1 MERIYMDHA
10 ATTPLHPAVREIMC
24 NTLSTYGN
32 PSSIHGAGREAKA
45 VIRKARDTIASSL
58 GCSPQ
63 ELIFTSGGS
72 ESDNTAIFGVLWAQW
87 LKRKENQLSNL
98 SISDVRPHLITTE
111 IEHHAVLHAAEQ
123 AERMGFEV
131 TYVKP
136 DSRGIILPEVIE
148 AAIKPQTCLI
158 SVMYVNNEV
167 GTIQPID
174 QIGNIAHAHGIL
186 MHTDAVQALGH
197 MAFKLNELP
206 IDFASFS
213 AHKINGPK
221 GIGLLYAKQGSEWE
235 PLMFGGSQE
244 RNRRAGTENV
254 SSISAFAEAVIQ
266 AYGSAAIFEHKVWE
280 ISQLRD
286 LLWNSLKEQLGER
299 VIRNGDPKQSAP
311 HILNV
316 SFLDVPTETMIMN
329 LDMQGIM
336 VSSGSACTSGSLE
349 VSHVLKAMQLPD
361 ELARTAVRFSLG
373 LGNTKEQVQEAVKR
387 IGSIVSRVRARG

>member
-10 ATTPLHPAVREIMC
+10 ATSPLHPAVREAMIESM
-24 NTLSTYGN
+24 NKYGN
-32 PSSIHGAGREAKA
+32 PSSVHAAGREAKA
-45 VIRKARDTIASSL
+45 VIRKARDGIASTL
-58 GCSPQ
+58 GCSPH

-72 ESDNTAIFGVLWAQW
+72 ESDNSAIFGVLWSRW
-87 LKRKENQLSNL
+87 LK
-98 SISDVRPHLITTE
+98 ISKDKHAGAGEPLVKPHLITTE

-123 AERMGFEV
+123 AERLGFEV
-131 TYVKP
+131 TYIKP
-136 DSRGIILPEVIE
+136 DQAGIIQPEAIK
-148 AAIKPQTCLI
+148 AAIRPETCLI

-167 GTIQPID
+167 GTIQPIQ
-174 QIGNIAHAHGIL
+174 QIGQIAHDHGIL
-186 MHTDAVQALGH
+186 MHTDAVQALGLVEL
-197 MAFKLNELP
+197 KLNELP

-213 AHKINGPK
+213 AHKVNGPK
-221 GIGLLYAKQGSEWE
+221 GIGLLYAKHGAEWE
-235 PLMFGGSQE
+235 PLLFGGSQE

-254 SSISAFAEAVIQ
+254 TNIIGFGEAVVQ
-266 AYGSAAIFEHKVWE
+266 AYGSAEWFEHKLLE

-286 LLWNSLKEQLGER
+286 LLWNSIKEQLGDR
-299 VIRNGDPKQSAP
+299 VIRNGDPIRTAP

-361 ELARTAVRFSLG
+361 EQTRTAVRFSLG
-373 LGNTKEQVQEAVKR
+373 LGNTKEQVQQVVKQ
-387 IGSIVSRVRARG
+387 IASIVSRVRTRG

>member
-10 ATTPLHPAVREIMC
+10 ATTPLHPAVREVMVDSL
-24 NTLSTYGN
+24 NMYGN
-32 PSSIHGAGREAKA
+32 PSSIHAAGREAKA
-45 VIRKARDTIASSL
+45 VIRKARDTIASVL

-72 ESDNTAIFGVLWAQW
+72 ESDNTAIFGVLWSRW
-87 LKRKENQLSNL
+87 LNLNKNSLSG
-98 SISDVRPHLITTE
+98 SESTAVRPHLITTE

-123 AERMGFEV
+123 AERLGFEV

-136 DSRGIILPEVIE
+136 DHKGLIHPETIE

-167 GTIQPID
+167 GTIQPIES
-174 QIGNIAHAHGIL
+174 IGQIAHDHGIL
-186 MHTDAVQALGH
+186 MHTDAVQALGLT
-197 MAFKLNELP
+197 ALKLNELP

-213 AHKINGPK
+213 AHKLNGPK
-221 GIGLLYAKQGSEWE
+221 GIGLLYAKHGTEWE

-254 SSISAFAEAVIQ
+254 SSIVGFGEAVTQ
-266 AYGSAAIFEHKVWE
+266 AYSTPETFEHKLAE

-286 LLWNSLKEQLGER
+286 LLWNSLKEQHDER
-299 VIRNGDPKQSAP
+299 VVRNGDPERSAP

-361 ELARTAVRFSLG
+361 EQARTAVRFSLG
-373 LGNTKEQVQEAVKR
+373 LGNTKEQVQEVVKQ
-387 IGSIVSRVRARG
+387 IGSIFSRVRARG